1 MIYPFTDLI
10 VKLLFLVT
18 LCYTI
23 SNYNQVQTGDKNM
36 NKILKDH
43 IETYFQQEDYPSVLQ
58 LLTEYSS
65 QCSNDRDLWFYE
77 CAYFLSTSDYSK
89 ALKIAQKCTRKFPTS
104 YESYYYQASA
114 YQAQGMI
121 LEALKSYKTSLFFL
135 EYFKIDA
142 YKLNDDI
149 QKQISELETYLESM
163 TDAAIRANDT
173 TNLIDLSS
181 YFERQKNIWG
191 KWEKS
196 PRDDT
201 SLIVGNEYWV
211 SDTDLR
217 YIGIYR
223 SPVQCFIGKENLS
236 LIRTRGE
243 FLNFCQRGTEVSIT
257 APASTY
263 LLPIASKQSNTIH
276 SFQTAEGTHTIMQV
290 DPLHFNY
297 YRLTGNALIHSD
309 HRAYYG
315 YPIPLVHE
323 KKRKKLILSFFLDG
337 LAQEVINGT
346 DFKKL
351 MPNTY
356 HFFKKGTICTHAYSC
371 SEWTFPSLA
380 TYESGLNTLNH
391 MMFHNTIDGELP
403 TDTPTLSEY
412 IKRKGYYTSKFDG
425 DWRCIYSYGFA
436 RGIDQYVYQIQS
448 MGARAEQEVINI
460 IEHLEA
466 FKETDQYLWMSV
478 GDLHDIADGL
488 DLSVAVQK
496 NLSLKDREY
505 EDKGVTS
512 VKQNYSSIK
521 IQAYKENIHYLDMI
535 FGFLYSYIENN
546 YQDDD
551 MIVSL
556 FADHGQG
563 YLVPPGK
570 HFLSKERT
578 NVAFMFRG
586 ANIKPI
592 VSDEIISTADYLP
605 IMCKLADIKLDNIP
619 IDGQLP
625 KIFGGEKE
633 RSYTI
638 TESLHPGDIYS
649 AVANAKDYEIY
660 FDNSEKTDDEGRFL
674 LGDYKVYGYY
684 KNGDSI
690 TDKDLLNRFSE
701 IFLSRLEEHIIY
713 Q

>member
-1 MIYPFTDLI
+1 
-10 VKLLFLVT
+10 
-18 LCYTI
+18 
-23 SNYNQVQTGDKNM
+23 M
-36 NKILKDH
+36 NKQLKDN
-43 IETYFQQEDYPSVLQ
+43 IESYFHQEDYPSVLQ
-58 LLTEYSS
+58 LLNEYSTHYPD
-65 QCSNDRDLWFYE
+65 DRDLWFYE
-77 CAYFLSTSDYSK
+77 CTYFLSTSAYSK
-89 ALKIAQKCTRKFPTS
+89 ALEIAQKCTRKFPTS

-114 YQAQGMI
+114 FQAQGMI
-121 LEALKSYKTSLFFL
+121 LEALKSYKISLFFL
-135 EYFKIDA
+135 EYFNVNA
-142 YKLNDDI
+142 QEFNEDI
-149 QKQISELETYLESM
+149 QKQISELEICLESI
-163 TDAAIRANDT
+163 TDTAIRTNDPI
-173 TNLIDLSS
+173 NLLNISS
-181 YFERQKNIWG
+181 FFERQKIVWG
-191 KWEKS
+191 KWEKT
-196 PRDDT
+196 PRDDAA
-201 SLIVGNEYWV
+201 LVVGKEYWV

-223 SPVQCFIGKENLS
+223 NPVQSFIGNENLS

-243 FLNFCQRGTEVSIT
+243 FLNFYERGTKVSIT
-257 APASTY
+257 APANTY
-263 LLPIASKQSNTIH
+263 LLPIASEHPNTTH
-276 SFQTAEGTHTIMQV
+276 SFQTSEGTHTVMQY

-297 YRLTGNALIHSD
+297 YRLNSDVIIHSNN
-309 HRAYYG
+309 RSYYG
-315 YPIPLVHE
+315 YPIPLIHN

-346 DFKKL
+346 NFKEL

-391 MMFHNTIDGELP
+391 MMFHNMIDGELP
-403 TDTPTLSEY
+403 IDTPTLSEY

-448 MGARAEQEVINI
+448 MGARAEQEIINI
-460 IEHLEA
+460 IEHLET
-466 FKETDQYLWMSV
+466 FKETDQYLWMSI

-496 NLSLKDREY
+496 NLSLEDREC
-505 EDKGVTS
+505 EDKGATS
-512 VKQNYSSIK
+512 VKQNYSPK
-521 IQAYKENIHYLDMI
+521 KTQMYKKNIHYLDML
-535 FGFLYSYIENN
+535 FGILFSYIENN
-546 YQDDD
+546 YHDEE
-551 MIVSL
+551 MIISL

-563 YLVPPGK
+563 YLVPSDK

-586 ANIKPI
+586 SNIKSV

-605 IMCKLADIKLDNIP
+605 IICKLADIKLDDVP

-625 KIFGGEKE
+625 KIFGGEQE

-638 TESLHPGDIYS
+638 TESLHPGDVYS
-649 AVANAKDYEIY
+649 AVANTKDYEIY
-660 FDNSEKTDDEGRFL
+660 FDNTEQTDNEGRFL

-684 KNGDSI
+684 KNGDII
-690 TDKDLLNRFSE
+690 TDEALLKHFSE
-701 IFLSRLEEHIIY
+701 IFLSRIKEHIIY